1 MRVNKAG
8 ADNLALAVDKLSASG
23 CGEAL
28 ANLGDAIGLD
38 QDVCLSQRVHV
49 ILVVV
54 EKQSAP
60 LEQDCR
66 CCRHSVWGAG
76 ENDLLGCGRNAL
88 WDLMSNLVLL
98 GRCGMSE

>member
-8 ADNLALAVDKLSASG
+8 ADNLALTVDKLSASG
-23 CGEAL
+23 FGQAL
-28 ANLGDAIGLD
+28 ANLGNTIGLD

-49 ILVVV
+49 IPVVV

-66 CCRHSVWGAG
+66 CCRHSVRGV
-76 ENDLLGCGRNAL
+76 GRNDFSGRGRDTLRDQMA
-88 WDLMSNLVLL
+88 NLILL
-98 GRCGMSE
+98 GRRGGWE